1 MQGSKPKPVS
11 ARVKGE
17 RGDRFIVE
25 ITYENGN
32 RGDLEIHRDPAR
44 RFDRR
49 FEEYAYPLV
58 FGRHHW
64 FDMPEEAYQQLK
76 DLISQAIADYQ
87 KQGKGSA
94 G

>member
-1 MQGSKPKPVS
+1 MQGPKPKPVA

-17 RGDRFIVE
+17 RGDRYIVE
-25 ITYENGN
+25 ITYENGI
-32 RGDLEIHRDPAR
+32 RGDLEVHRDPVR

-64 FDMPEEAYQQLK
+64 FDMPEEAYQKLK
-76 DLISQAIADYQ
+76 ELISQAISDYLQQ
-87 KQGKGSA
+87 KREPA